1 MNFSPA
7 SKTDHFYLMVKKSG
21 CAELRDGFL
30 TKETMMNDH
39 FNQHDLLMTQDESKL
54 LLQAALMLF
63 VFVAVLAI
71 EFGLSI

>member
-1 MNFSPA
+1 
-7 SKTDHFYLMVKKSG
+7 
-21 CAELRDGFL
+21 
-30 TKETMMNDH
+30 MNDH